1 MNALPLQAWPDDRP
15 AEDMSLEEAVTVLDA
30 KIPDCDVSVWRAPDG
45 WRAHVV
51 HEPSGMG
58 FRCLKPHATAALSI
72 KDAVETLMPR
82 YVIYLE
88 RREAIAA
95 P

>member
-1 MNALPLQAWPDDRP
+1 MNAPSPQAWPDDRP
-15 AEDMSLEEAVTVLDA
+15 AQDMSLEEAVTVLDA
-30 KIPDCDVSVWRAPDG
+30 AIPDCDVSVWRAADG

-58 FRCLKPHATAALSI
+58 FRSLKPHANGALSI
-72 KDAVETLMPR
+72 QDALEALMPR
-82 YVIYLE
+82 YAIFLE
-88 RREAIAA
+88 RREAMAT